1 MRDRSKPKEAG
12 NRKALPRLRLLPL
25 LLLSISAVFDGAG
38 AQHWWRC
45 PPFGGGRLGIRV
57 TIDYLTH
64 PRLAGRGTGTLGDL
78 CAATF
83 VASQMGALDL
93 SPGDDNG
100 DFLQPVPLP
109 QNWDYRG
116 EPGGA
121 WNVVGV
127 LRGTAG
133 AGPTIL
139 VGAHHDHLGAWGE
152 DRYYPGAD
160 DNASGVAALLGVAT
174 RLAEG
179 PALAHTVV
187 FVTFTGEE
195 ISFQGSRHYVRH
207 PTLPLERTRLMINL
221 DMVGRLREA
230 PLAIRGLAELG
241 DQEGVLRSY
250 LARAP
255 LPLQLTDRA
264 GAGSDHQ
271 VFLNAGVPSLYV
283 TTGFHSDRHRFSDVP
298 EKLNL
303 PGIEEVADLVAGL
316 IRALEGTND
325 QGAEG

>member
-1 MRDRSKPKEAG
+1 MRDRSNTMERG
-12 NRKALPRLRLLPL
+12 NRKASPL
-25 LLLSISAVFDGAG
+25 LLLLSVLLLSTSASFGGAE

-45 PPFGGGRLGIRV
+45 PPWGGDLPGTRA

-64 PRLAGRGTGTLGDL
+64 RRLAGRGTGTLGDM

-83 VASQMGALDL
+83 VASQLRALDL

-109 QNWDYRG
+109 QNWHYRG

-121 WNVVGV
+121 WNAVGV
-127 LRGTAG
+127 LRGTTG

-139 VGAHHDHLGAWGE
+139 VGAHHDHLGDAGGG
-152 DRYYPGAD
+152 RYYPGAD
-160 DNASGVAALLGVAT
+160 DNASGVAALLGVAR

-195 ISFQGSRHYVRH
+195 ISFQGSRHYVQH
-207 PTLPLERTRLMINL
+207 PALPLHRNHLMINL

-230 PLAIRGLAELG
+230 PLDIRGLAELG
-241 DQEGVLRSY
+241 DQERVLRSY
-250 LARAP
+250 LARTT
-255 LPLQLTDRA
+255 LPVQLTDRA
-264 GAGSDHQ
+264 GGGSDHQ

-316 IRALEGTND
+316 IRALERTID